1 MASEEAQRVFSAI
14 EALQTIQDPAEQAK
28 AVGEVLQGLPTHNKA
43 LKELR
48 QAAVRQLLAMPGAS
62 YRTVGDELGLH
73 FTTVR
78 DIDRGYSGSGKN
90 RPRKAELGQEGPGS

>member
-1 MASEEAQRVFSAI
+1 MFRAI
-14 EALQTIQDPAEQAK
+14 EALQAIEDPAEQAK
-28 AVGEVLQGLPTHNKA
+28 AVGEVLQGLPVQNKA

-48 QAAVRQLLAMPGAS
+48 QAAVRQLLSRPGAS
-62 YRTVGDELGLH
+62 YRTVGEELGLH

-90 RPRKAELGQEGPGS
+90 RPKQRTDGPAAERE

>member
-1 MASEEAQRVFSAI
+1 MASEEAQRVFDAI
-14 EALQTIQDPAEQAK
+14 EALQAIKDPIDQAK

-48 QAAVRQLLAMPGAS
+48 QAAVRELLAQPGAS
-62 YRTVGDELGLH
+62 YRTVGAVLGIH

-78 DIDRGYSGSGKN
+78 AIDQGYSGSGKD
-90 RPRKAELGQEGPGS
+90 RPKKAAEQE